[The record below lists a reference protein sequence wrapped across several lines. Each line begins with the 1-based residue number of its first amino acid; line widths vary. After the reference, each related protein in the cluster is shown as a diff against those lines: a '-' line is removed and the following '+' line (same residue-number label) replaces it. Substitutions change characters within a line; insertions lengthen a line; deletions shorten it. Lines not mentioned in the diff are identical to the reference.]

1 MPRGAGRGALA
12 QPLMA
17 WERWLA
23 GSRDSSEKLCPHA
36 LHAAGSHP
44 LQPLQPPPQ
53 GVAILGPLSWA
64 PWLTRR
70 SAHSSLPTR
79 PCPGPQ
85 VVRVGGEGETL
96 EWLPKA
102 LPEPRAGG
110 HIPQGLPGLRLPL
123 LRGIRPPPWEGWA
136 GSGGGHWARATR
148 SEPITVGSVP
158 GSRPVLQ
165 GATRSEPITVG
176 SVPGGQASAPG
187 RLRGI
192 KAQWERPPQPSC
204 AAPEPRA
211 ISKSHLPGC
220 CRRC

>member
-1 MPRGAGRGALA
+1 
-12 QPLMA
+12 MA

-23 GSRDSSEKLCPHA
+23 GSRDSSEKLCSHA

-53 GVAILGPLSWA
+53 GMAILGPLSWA

-85 VVRVGGEGETL
+85 GVRVRGEGEIL

-110 HIPQGLPGLRLPL
+110 HIPHGLPGLLLPL
-123 LRGIRPPPWEGWA
+123 LWGIRPPPWEGWA

-158 GSRPVLQ
+158 G
-165 GATRSEPITVG
+165 
-176 SVPGGQASAPG
+176 GQASAPG
-187 RLRGI
+187 HLRGI

-204 AAPEPRA
+204 AAPEPCA
-211 ISKSHLPGC
+211 VSKSRLPGC